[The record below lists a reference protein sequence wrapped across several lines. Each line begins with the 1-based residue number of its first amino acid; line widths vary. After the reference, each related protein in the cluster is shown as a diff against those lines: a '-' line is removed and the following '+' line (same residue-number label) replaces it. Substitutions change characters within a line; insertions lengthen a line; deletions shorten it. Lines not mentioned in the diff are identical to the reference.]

1 MVRRDLTRPCGFGS
15 FYKAAQHR
23 ATESTDAT
31 KRNAPDSSSPIGQI
45 SNTDVQNVRSA
56 LLTWSAP
63 RGPRPR
69 SGAYSRW
76 VTSECEAETEYTV
89 VLRAP
94 SAARFLPEEGLEI
107 MLNVP
112 ALGLEGLRLRAFT
125 RWVNEG
131 GNEIPRELVV
141 EVRGRSGSLNEAISK
156 FAAVTR
162 PIATVVGFAANVLVG
177 PVEVHLAY
185 DSTPWHEERAFLETF
200 LPDERGAVMAGRVVR
215 RDLLHAV
222 ATAFVSFEASS
233 ERVGRALRQYE
244 MALRYWFVGG
254 EWLALSHLWMA
265 VEALTERGHQTRD
278 LTVGY
283 R

>member
-1 MVRRDLTRPCGFGS
+1 
-15 FYKAAQHR
+15 
-23 ATESTDAT
+23 
-31 KRNAPDSSSPIGQI
+31 
-45 SNTDVQNVRSA
+45 
-56 LLTWSAP
+56 
-63 RGPRPR
+63 
-69 SGAYSRW
+69 
-76 VTSECEAETEYTV
+76 
-89 VLRAP
+89 
-94 SAARFLPEEGLEI
+94 LPEEGLEI

-125 RWVNEG
+125 CWVNEA

-141 EVRGRSGSLNEAISK
+141 EVRGRSGSLNEATTK
-156 FAAVTR
+156 FAAVAR
-162 PIATVVGFAANVLVG
+162 PIATVVGFVANVLVG

-200 LPDERGAVMAGRVVR
+200 LPDERGAVMAGRIVR
-215 RDLLHAV
+215 SDLLQAA

-265 VEALTERGHQTRD
+265 VEALTDAVIKRESHRLGVDSRELAESFGLPLDDPEHPWHLALKHEARRRLVFRGDDETYSTPSQASTAASP
-278 LTVGY
+278 LFLSGLPPSSPLYLANAASSGSSSSSTGLSQPPAAAFPSGG
-283 R
+283 